1 MKKKIMFII
10 ILFLIIGLLFLGF
23 INYESK
29 NKKHTLSFNYLD
41 NDIIINIY
49 NTKNTKILEQIKEI
63 YKEYD
68 HLIDKENKYD
78 RVNNLYYILYNDS
91 KEESI
96 KIDKKLYKMIES
108 GIEWYQKSDGLI
120 DISKGSVADIWKMYR
135 DSTTGVP
142 TTFELKRADI
152 NNINDIELLKNT
164 KIKNNHVSMELL
176 DIAKGFATYEV
187 TKLLEKNNID
197 EYLISIGSSTIVGK
211 HYNNKKYEIAIENP
225 INNEYEVL
233 KGESISIINTN
244 INQNYYEYNKKH
256 YHDII
261 NPKTL
266 MPADNFAGVT
276 VITNQIKDAFV
287 LSKFIF
293 LSSFENGKNLVKENK
308 NLEVKWYID
317 ENKIEETSNFNKY
330 E

>member
-1 MKKKIMFII
+1 MRDRKRTYGQPAISQWLGRRKALRRFPPFFMNNSEYRS
-10 ILFLIIGLLFLGF
+10 LL
-23 INYESK
+23 
-29 NKKHTLSFNYLD
+29 
-41 NDIIINIY
+41 
-49 NTKNTKILEQIKEI
+49 
-63 YKEYD
+63 
-68 HLIDKENKYD
+68 
-78 RVNNLYYILYNDS
+78 
-91 KEESI
+91 
-96 KIDKKLYKMIES
+96 
-108 GIEWYQKSDGLI
+108 
-120 DISKGSVADIWKMYR
+120 
-135 DSTTGVP
+135 
-142 TTFELKRADI
+142 
-152 NNINDIELLKNT
+152 
-164 KIKNNHVSMELL
+164 
-176 DIAKGFATYEV
+176 
-187 TKLLEKNNID
+187 
-197 EYLISIGSSTIVGK
+197 
-211 HYNNKKYEIAIENP
+211 NNKKYEIAIENP

-266 MPADNFAGVT
+266 MPADNFVGVT